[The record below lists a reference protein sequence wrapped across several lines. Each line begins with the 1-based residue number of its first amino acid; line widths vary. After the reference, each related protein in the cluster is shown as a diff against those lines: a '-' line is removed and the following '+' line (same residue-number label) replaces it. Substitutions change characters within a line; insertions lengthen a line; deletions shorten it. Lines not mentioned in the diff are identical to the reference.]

1 MKSYESPLGPLTL
14 TLDKGGISSIDFGA
28 GAEEQLSPDDPLRA
42 ALDDYFRSGQGLDE
56 LPVVLQAGD
65 FQRAVLETIRT
76 IPPGE
81 TRTYEWV
88 AGQIGRPRAA
98 RAVGNALGANPIPI
112 VIPCHRVVGAN
123 GVGGYTGGLERKQFL
138 LDLEASPPK
147 SAGARL

>member
-1 MKSYESPLGPLTL
+1 MTIKSYESPLGPLTL
-14 TLDKGGISSIDFGA
+14 TIDDEGAISSIDFASGSK
-28 GAEEQLSPDDPLRA
+28 EELAPDNPLRT

-56 LPVVLQAGD
+56 LPVTLVAGD
-65 FQRAVLETIRT
+65 FQRDVLDTIRT

-112 VIPCHRVVGAN
+112 VIPCHRVVGAS
-123 GVGGYTGGLERKQFL
+123 GLGGYTGGLDRKQFL
-138 LDLEASPPK
+138 LNLEAK
-147 SAGARL
+147 G